1 MIKIVT
7 VYDNNT
13 VTIFIIYRHYFAAG
27 NLQLKFPAIPL
38 LFRIGTSQYLHLL
51 Y

>member
-7 VYDNNT
+7 VLLSYT

-38 LFRIGTSQYLHLL
+38 LFRIGTSQYPHLL
-51 Y
+51 C